1 MKKKLDKV
9 TRAMVR
15 RAVLY
20 LLDKYNIPYEVPVTA
35 QNAVQIASQLY
46 AEGIL
51 TADMLVEINL
61 SSEMLSELILS
72 SSLDSSPN
80 LILNTVTGATA
91 AYSLR
96 QINANYTGPLIRVR
110 RSDNQE
116 LDITG
121 NPAGIN
127 ETQLTTFVGSSSA
140 FVTIIYDQSGNNY
153 NLAQTVAANQPQ
165 IVINGAINRVNG
177 KPAILFDGVNDTFR
191 TLFSIGNTMTRFM
204 VMSHLSPQNNDDI
217 VLDDG
222 ISADAAYLLFPSA
235 TTLRIY
241 NPGGTV
247 NYSGVANN
255 VQFATYNLF
264 NGTSGQISVNNIAPV
279 SGSIGNITYNGVTVG
294 SRGGATPGYH
304 ANFHFQELI
313 MYNSNQSA
321 NRQTV
326 MNNINQHYQ
335 IYWDGSQQRLLDQYP
350 NAAAAYSLRNLSTTY
365 TGPLVRVRRAS
376 DNLELNVYGRYDGTL
391 DTQSL
396 TSFCSATNGFVT
408 TWYDQSGLVRN
419 ATQTTAANQPQI
431 VSSGSLIL
439 QNEKPSVQFDGS
451 NDFLNRSESAS
462 NLFAVNF
469 SVFFVHNVTGG
480 STRKFLI
487 ETTSVGSNVYNP
499 SLEYNGALP
508 TNIRLF
514 SGELSSAP
522 FTISTNTFSGN
533 IQRLVSALKN
543 GTTIQE
549 IFVNNAS
556 QGSTSPS
563 VTPTINITG
572 YNIGTFRSA
581 NDRFFGGNMQEII
594 LYNSY
599 ESSNRTGIESN
610 INSFYQIY

>member
-9 TRAMVR
+9 TRAMVK

-20 LLDKYNIPYEVPVTA
+20 LLDKYNIPYEAPVTA

-61 SSEMLSELILS
+61 SSEMLSELTLS

-121 NPAGIN
+121 NPTGIN

-165 IVINGAINRVNG
+165 IVINGVINRVNG

-222 ISADAAYLLFPSA
+222 ISPDTAYLLFPSA

-247 NYSGVANN
+247 DYSGVANN

-294 SRGGATPGYH
+294 SRGGVTPGYH

-326 MNNINQHYQ
+326 MNNIN
-335 IYWDGSQQRLLDQYP
+335 
-350 NAAAAYSLRNLSTTY
+350 
-365 TGPLVRVRRAS
+365 
-376 DNLELNVYGRYDGTL
+376 
-391 DTQSL
+391 
-396 TSFCSATNGFVT
+396 
-408 TWYDQSGLVRN
+408 
-419 ATQTTAANQPQI
+419 
-431 VSSGSLIL
+431 
-439 QNEKPSVQFDGS
+439 
-451 NDFLNRSESAS
+451 
-462 NLFAVNF
+462 
-469 SVFFVHNVTGG
+469 
-480 STRKFLI
+480 
-487 ETTSVGSNVYNP
+487 
-499 SLEYNGALP
+499 
-508 TNIRLF
+508 
-514 SGELSSAP
+514 
-522 FTISTNTFSGN
+522 
-533 IQRLVSALKN
+533 
-543 GTTIQE
+543 
-549 IFVNNAS
+549 
-556 QGSTSPS
+556 
-563 VTPTINITG
+563 
-572 YNIGTFRSA
+572 
-581 NDRFFGGNMQEII
+581 
-594 LYNSY
+594 
-599 ESSNRTGIESN
+599 
-610 INSFYQIY
+610 SFYQIY

>member
-20 LLDKYNIPYEVPVTA
+20 LLDKYNIPYEAPVTA

-61 SSEMLSELILS
+61 SSEMLSELTLS

-222 ISADAAYLLFPSA
+222 ISPDAAYLLFPSA

-294 SRGGATPGYH
+294 SRGGVTPGYH

-335 IYWDGSQQRLLDQYP
+335 IYWDGSQQSLLDQYP

-365 TGPLVRVRRAS
+365 TGPLVRVRRAT
-376 DNLELNVYGRYDGTL
+376 DNVELNVYGRYDGTL

-408 TWYDQSGLVRN
+408 TWYDQSGLSRN
-419 ATQTTAANQPQI
+419 ATQTVAVNQPQVVNLGLLI
-431 VSSGSLIL
+431 YKGITPCISFDGTDDFMNCTSAFNFITSSTYTFFGLFTAKTVDTDFSLVYDNDAIWADPSGYIGSHLRQNPVRLYAYNWDTNSDSVNVPIILDKEYLIYQSHQSNNLILSINNGAELITSSGTT
-439 QNEKPSVQFDGS
+439 GS
-451 NDFLNRSESAS
+451 DLSGQLRLGRNM
-462 NLFAVNF
+462 
-469 SVFFVHNVTGG
+469 G
-480 STRKFLI
+480 
-487 ETTSVGSNVYNP
+487 
-499 SLEYNGALP
+499 
-508 TNIRLF
+508 TNY
-514 SGELSSAP
+514 A
-522 FTISTNTFSGN
+522 N
-533 IQRLVSALKN
+533 
-543 GTTIQE
+543 
-549 IFVNNAS
+549 IFVKEAIWWKISYTNS
-556 QGSTSPS
+556 L
-563 VTPTINITG
+563 
-572 YNIGTFRSA
+572 
-581 NDRFFGGNMQEII
+581 NDI
-594 LYNSY
+594 
-599 ESSNRTGIESN
+599 RTN

>member
-20 LLDKYNIPYEVPVTA
+20 LLDKYNIPYEAPVTT

-61 SSEMLSELILS
+61 SSEMLSELTLS

-80 LILNTVTGATA
+80 LLLNTVTGATA

-121 NPAGIN
+121 NPTGIN

-222 ISADAAYLLFPSA
+222 ISPDAAYLLFPSA

-279 SGSIGNITYNGVTVG
+279 SGSIGNVTYNGVTVG

-335 IYWDGSQQRLLDQYP
+335 IYWDGSQQRLLDQFP

-365 TGPLVRVRRAS
+365 TGPLVRVRRAT
-376 DNLELNVYGRYDGTL
+376 DNLELNVYGRYDGIL

-408 TWYDQSGLVRN
+408 TWYDQSVNIRHATATTADTQPRIVTNGAIIYQSNNPAITFDGTDDWLSFTTISLTSFNYQAIVGSRN
-419 ATQTTAANQPQI
+419 AAALRIIGISGTTNGYSLTLWQDNKYYFQARSTGYLVSNSTDTSTGRMLLSGLFDGTSMSMYKNSNLIASNFVSLSLTMTANQIGRYSTAFYTNGNLQET
-431 VSSGSLIL
+431 LIWPTD
-439 QNEKPSVQFDGS
+439 QS
-451 NDFLNRSESAS
+451 LNRSA
-462 NLFAVNF
+462 
-469 SVFFVHNVTGG
+469 
-480 STRKFLI
+480 
-487 ETTSVGSNVYNP
+487 
-499 SLEYNGALP
+499 
-508 TNIRLF
+508 
-514 SGELSSAP
+514 
-522 FTISTNTFSGN
+522 
-533 IQRLVSALKN
+533 
-543 GTTIQE
+543 
-549 IFVNNAS
+549 
-556 QGSTSPS
+556 
-563 VTPTINITG
+563 
-572 YNIGTFRSA
+572 
-581 NDRFFGGNMQEII
+581 
-594 LYNSY
+594 
-599 ESSNRTGIESN
+599 IESN

>member
-20 LLDKYNIPYEVPVTA
+20 LLDKYNIPYEVPVTT

-46 AEGIL
+46 AESIL

-61 SSEMLSELILS
+61 SSEMLSELTLS

-121 NPAGIN
+121 NPMGIN

-222 ISADAAYLLFPSA
+222 ISPDAAYLLFPSA

-365 TGPLVRVRRAS
+365 TGPLVRVRRAT
-376 DNLELNVYGRYDGTL
+376 DNVELNVYGRYDGTL

-396 TSFCSATNGFVT
+396 TSFCSATNGFVR
-408 TWYDQSGLVRN
+408 TWYDQSSNNRHTIATTNEQPVIVNGGLI
-419 ATQTTAANQPQI
+419 QI
-431 VSSGSLIL
+431 I
-439 QNEKPSVQFDGS
+439 NNKPSALFTNDKLTFNYTQSINQLSVYIVGQATAGTFISVVKTPSVKGDFVIRS
-451 NDFLNRSESAS
+451 NTDF
-462 NLFAVNF
+462 
-469 SVFFVHNVTGG
+469 
-480 STRKFLI
+480 
-487 ETTSVGSNVYNP
+487 
-499 SLEYNGALP
+499 
-508 TNIRLF
+508 IRLF
-514 SGELSSAP
+514 DNDTDTDALTIVETNAQVLRSFFWDGSVPANSNTLPLINALVNYYNSTLSSNQAFDSNYAATGVGLSLGFDP
-522 FTISTNTFSGN
+522 GANTFLIGS
-533 IQRLVSALKN
+533 L
-543 GTTIQE
+543 QE
-549 IFVNNAS
+549 VIFYD
-556 QGSTSPS
+556 TD
-563 VTPTINITG
+563 T
-572 YNIGTFRSA
+572 R
-581 NDRFFGGNMQEII
+581 
-594 LYNSY
+594 
-599 ESSNRTGIESN
+599 SNRIPIESN

>member
-61 SSEMLSELILS
+61 SSDMLSELTLS

-279 SGSIGNITYNGVTVG
+279 SGSIGNVTYNGVTVG

-350 NAAAAYSLRNLSTTY
+350 NAAAAYSLRNLSTAY
-365 TGPLVRVRRAS
+365 TGPLVRVRRAT
-376 DNLELNVYGRYDGTL
+376 DNVELDIYGKYDGTL

-396 TSFCSATNGFVT
+396 TSFCSATNGFVR
-408 TWYDQSGLVRN
+408 TWYDQTGLTRHVN
-419 ATQTTAANQPQI
+419 QTTAVNQPQI
-431 VSSGSLIL
+431 VSNGVVSSISNKPAIL
-439 QNEKPSVQFDGS
+439 FDGI
-451 NDFLNRSESAS
+451 NDTLSGPNVSVLATVSTYTMFFVANVNQITTNSGFGYDNATIVGEVGGGFGSALRNNPNRFFAYNYDTNQDSVSVNISLNQTLLFYQAHYNN
-462 NLFAVNF
+462 NLFASINNTAD
-469 SVFFVHNVTGG
+469 VFTASNNTWDLNYPL
-480 STRKFLI
+480 KFGQAI
-487 ETTSVGSNVYNP
+487 P
-499 SLEYNGALP
+499 SAPYYNGYLHEMFIYN
-508 TNIRLF
+508 TNQ
-514 SGELSSAP
+514 S
-522 FTISTNTFSGN
+522 
-533 IQRLVSALKN
+533 
-543 GTTIQE
+543 
-549 IFVNNAS
+549 VNK
-556 QGSTSPS
+556 P
-563 VTPTINITG
+563 V
-572 YNIGTFRSA
+572 
-581 NDRFFGGNMQEII
+581 I
-594 LYNSY
+594 L
-599 ESSNRTGIESN
+599 SN